1 MFKSVFSRMLAAF
14 TVILLL
20 CITLLVFVVASGL
33 FQESQ
38 EKELSELRVA
48 ANEIASSWKKCSA
61 SPRFPR
67 P

>member
-38 EKELSELRVA
+38 E
-48 ANEIASSWKKCSA
+48 IAV
-61 SPRFPR
+61 FP